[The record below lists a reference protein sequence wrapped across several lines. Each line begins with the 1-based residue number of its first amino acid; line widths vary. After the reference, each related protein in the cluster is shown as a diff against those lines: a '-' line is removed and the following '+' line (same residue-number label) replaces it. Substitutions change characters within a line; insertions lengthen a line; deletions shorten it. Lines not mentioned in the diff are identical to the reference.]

1 MRLALVWY
9 DCFTMAKR
17 LTGDQRGQV
26 AEKLIE
32 LGNIAAGALLFGQA
46 ISGFPF
52 NLTSAVLGGLLL
64 GLAYSWALVIMK
76 GGDH

>member
-1 MRLALVWY
+1 MRLAPVWY

-17 LTGDQRGQV
+17 LTGGQSGQV
-26 AEKLIE
+26 AEKLVD

-52 NLTSAVLGGLLL
+52 NFTSAVLGGLLL
-64 GLAYSWALVIMK
+64 SLAYSWALVITK
-76 GGDH
+76 GGDC